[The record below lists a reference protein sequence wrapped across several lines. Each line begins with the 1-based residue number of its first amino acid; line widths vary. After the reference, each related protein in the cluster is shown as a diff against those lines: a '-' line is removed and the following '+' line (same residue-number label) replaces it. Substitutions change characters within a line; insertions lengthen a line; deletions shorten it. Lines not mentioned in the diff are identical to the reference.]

1 LATEDPSKRK
11 GSHSELK
18 DQLSTPVA
26 ETRSGQRVQQPH
38 GQAHKIAKKIIK
50 LLLPPRV
57 VQEVNQYRKY
67 KRIERPIYLKIRMLD
82 GLGLHVNKKPK
93 NLSDARSFLFVC
105 FGNIMRSPMCEA
117 LMRQELTRFPHIQV
131 KVTSA
136 GLNATPGKQAHPWA
150 LATAP
155 QFGVSL
161 EHHGARL
168 LTAEMVNQAD
178 AIFAM
183 DYQNQV
189 ELFCRYPSAREK
201 VCMFSVYAGPDY
213 RLVEIRD
220 PFYGS
225 EIETRRCYSILQT
238 CVHNLVSTLASLT
251 PPNPEARGRSTAQ
264 VSR

>member
-1 LATEDPSKRK
+1 LATEDPSKRN
-11 GSHSELK
+11 GSHAELH
-18 DQLSTPVA
+18 DQLSSPVT
-26 ETRSGQRVQQPH
+26 ETRSGQRDQQPH

-57 VQEVNQYRKY
+57 LQEVNQYRKY
-67 KRIERPIYLKIRMLD
+67 KRVERPIYLKLRMLD
-82 GLGLHVNKKPK
+82 GLGLRVNKRPK
-93 NLSDARSFLFVC
+93 NLADARSFLFVC

-131 KVTSA
+131 TVTSA
-136 GLNATPGKQAHPWA
+136 GLNATPGKRAHPWA
-150 LATAP
+150 VAAAP

-161 EHHGARL
+161 EDHGARL

-178 AIFAM
+178 VIFAM
-183 DYQNQV
+183 DYQNRV
-189 ELFCRYPSAREK
+189 ELFHRHPGAREK
-201 VCMFSVYAGPDY
+201 VCMLSVYAGPDY
-213 RLVEIRD
+213 GLVEIRD

-225 EIETRRCYSILQT
+225 EIETSRCYSILQT

-251 PPNPEARGRSTAQ
+251 PPNPEAGRSTER

>member
-1 LATEDPSKRK
+1 M
-11 GSHSELK
+11 
-18 DQLSTPVA
+18 
-26 ETRSGQRVQQPH
+26 
-38 GQAHKIAKKIIK
+38 
-50 LLLPPRV
+50 

-67 KRIERPIYLKIRMLD
+67 KRVERPIYLKIRMLD
-82 GLGLHVNKKPK
+82 GLGLRVNKEPK
-93 NLSDARSFLFVC
+93 NLADARSFLFVC

-136 GLNATPGKQAHPWA
+136 GLNATPGKHAHPWA
-150 LATAP
+150 LAAAP

-161 EHHGARL
+161 DHHEARL

-178 AIFAM
+178 VIFAM

-189 ELFCRYPSAREK
+189 ELFCRFPNAREK
-201 VCMFSVYAGPDY
+201 VCMFSAYAGPDY

-220 PFYGS
+220 PYYGN
-225 EIETRRCYSILQT
+225 EIETNRCYGILQT
-238 CVHNLVSTLASLT
+238 CVRNLVSTLASLT
-251 PPNPEARGRSTAQ
+251 PTNTETPARSTAQ